1 MFNEGE
7 VGGIVGGAI
16 WVEVRLEVFLEVR
29 RGTEGSG
36 RGEGGIV
43 FRSGAMVSVVG
54 CSTGE
59 EGMPFEWE

>member
-7 VGGIVGGAI
+7 VGGIEGGAI
-16 WVEVRLEVFLEVR
+16 WVEVRLEVFLGVR

-43 FRSGAMVSVVG
+43 FRSGAMASVVG

-59 EGMPFEWE
+59 